1 DERRN
6 ILMRIGDQI
15 RVVEKSGEFL
25 ENQEN
30 KFAAE
35 LQSKIDVAKSLPP
48 SDGWAE
54 LRAEEI
60 KLQRP
65 PKQIKKLEFFK
76 IWANKFRAEQKK
88 NENGITTRL
97 NEIQRNFTEKK
108 SVAVLQKD
116 REWLAKLNP
125 RFKLEAKITPAPI
138 PLELE
143 LLAQL
148 KIAGESADTPT
159 SSPRENLFLAQ
170 KNNEFIRRM
179 LIQIAALAMAMGQ
192 TSTANETQKQ
202 IVKGQDLRERKNF
215 KTTEEEKFKQAAA
228 QQTTRQVSG
237 AEIGANTDTLAAVKD
252 PNVVQIHNSCAE
264 IREESQLGFQIDSW
278 EMTRFNG
285 TKPWPPHE
293 LQKYLQDVRRSG
305 HHLALTNNYL
315 MVGHGFAM
323 NLLKQITVA
332 NFIELLGNSA
342 REKKI
347 CKDEIFSLIN
357 EAGGGKADDL
367 DRRIFSYTPNE

>member
-1 DERRN
+1 
-6 ILMRIGDQI
+6 M
-15 RVVEKSGEFL
+15 
-25 ENQEN
+25 
-30 KFAAE
+30 
-35 LQSKIDVAKSLPP
+35 PP